1 MASNNN
7 NSRRPKKAECRQ
19 SSIHVVFTL
28 KDLRWWL
35 EKDYYP
41 SCWDLA
47 HIIFKEYVTN
57 NVSYF
62 LCINMLKLCTQISL
76 DLRTFLS
83 DAYKCDAEWKS
94 RLNNPLLQ
102 KLRNGKIF
110 YLLSHLPVCLSIFY
124 FFLENFYGEILKKFQ
139 KEGKVSPIDVDLVRN
154 LFKHTYLK
162 K

>member
-1 MASNNN
+1 MMAGKGLLSKLLGP
-7 NSRRPKKAECRQ
+7 R
-19 SSIHVVFTL
+19 
-28 KDLRWWL
+28 
-35 EKDYYP
+35 
-41 SCWDLA
+41 A
-47 HIIFKEYVTN
+47 HNLQRICN
-57 NVSYF
+57 QQCCYF

-102 KLRNGKIF
+102 KLRNGKII
-110 YLLSHLPVCLSIFY
+110 YLLSHLPVCLSIFC